1 MSAPVTFAKSRRK
14 RYVACGDAVEAGNA
28 FPQEDPLADDEQA
41 AAFFGGQTYTAVA
54 DDGDGIAGLYILHPN
69 NTGRCGH
76 IANASFAVRAGARGR
91 GTGEAL
97 VRDCMAR
104 GAQYGFRA
112 LQFNAVVASNL
123 GAIRLYERLGF
134 RRLGRVEGGFRRPD
148 GGYEDILLFYIPLA

>member
-1 MSAPVTFAKSRRK
+1 MP
-14 RYVACGDAVEAGNA
+14 AVS
-28 FPQEDPLADDEQA
+28 DP
-41 AAFFGGQTYTAVA
+41 
-54 DDGDGIAGLYILHPN
+54 
-69 NTGRCGH
+69 
-76 IANASFAVRAGARGR
+76 
-91 GTGEAL
+91 GEAL